1 MTNEAIE
8 AQQAQNFNAPISGAT
23 TPRKDIGGSLMV
35 RRTLRRGRR
44 ANRAI

>member
-1 MTNEAIE
+1 MTNEIFGT
-8 AQQAQNFNAPISGAT
+8 QQNQNLNQAVCGAT
-23 TPRKDIGGSLMV
+23 ERRKDIGGSLMV